1 MAVRNVAVVV
11 DRAFSDRL
19 SELARLRHV
28 WVVESPTNT
37 AAIRDIW
44 QGMSAES
51 CPQSGVTSFEDDA
64 NQSAEELCADIVG
77 VVDEHH
83 GEFSSDPPWSEID
96 VFGVALTPALRTV
109 FEGIGSSGFESTTD
123 GFVCRRATEAAR
135 KGT

>member
-83 GEFSSDPPWSEID
+83 GEFSSDPCRVDAGAPNRLRRNWFIRLRID
-96 VFGVALTPALRTV
+96 DRWVRL
-109 FEGIGSSGFESTTD
+109 SSSD
-123 GFVCRRATEAAR
+123 
-135 KGT
+135 